1 MKVLG
6 LSGSLRAASLNAAL
20 LRTATRLAP
29 RGMQVSVLQGL
40 GELPLFNPDLEAQVP
55 AAVAALRSAVDT
67 ADALLIAS
75 PEYAR
80 GVSGTIKNALDWL
93 VSHEGFVGK
102 PVALLNASPRAHHA
116 QAALRETLRTMS
128 AVIIE
133 EASVAIPLLGAGLDE
148 AAMRRAPTVVGPLT
162 RALEALAAVHAGA
175 SAQGP
180 AFPLP

>member
-1 MKVLG
+1 MRILG
-6 LSGSLRAASLNAAL
+6 VSGSLRAASLNSAL
-20 LRTATRLAP
+20 LRTAVRIAPPGVEVRLL
-29 RGMQVSVLQGL
+29 RGI
-40 GELPLFNPDLEAQVP
+40 GELPLFNPDLEGQPP
-55 AAVAALRSAVDT
+55 AAVIALRAAVDA

-80 GVSGTIKNALDWL
+80 GVSGLLKNALDWL

-128 AVIIE
+128 ALLVE
-133 EASVAIPLLGAGLDE
+133 EACAAIPLLGSGLAE
-148 AAMRRAPTVVGPLT
+148 AAMAEAPAVTVPLRRS
-162 RALEALAAVHAGA
+162 LEALRDAPGA

>member
-1 MKVLG
+1 MKILG
-6 LSGSLRAASLNAAL
+6 VSGSLRAASLNSAL
-20 LRTATRLAP
+20 LRTAVRIAPPGVEVRL
-29 RGMQVSVLQGL
+29 RGL
-40 GELPLFNPDLEAQVP
+40 GDLPLFNPDLEAQPPPAVTALR
-55 AAVAALRSAVDT
+55 AAVDAAH
-67 ADALLIAS
+67 ALLIAS

-128 AVIIE
+128 ASLVE
-133 EASVAIPLLGAGLDE
+133 EACAAVPLLGSGLTE
-148 AAMRRAPTVVGPLT
+148 AAMARSPDVTVPLRRS
-162 RALEALAAVHAGA
+162 LEALREAVVSA
-175 SAQGP
+175 SPQGP